1 MRKIQKKLSRN
12 LYRNRKT
19 SELFVA
25 GNKTEVYQV
34 SGDWSRD
41 IDETLDFNW
50 ASYRAET
57 GTNPTVF
64 TYM

>member
-1 MRKIQKKLSRN
+1 MGVTHPPTPQLLLVTCCLSP
-12 LYRNRKT
+12 YR
-19 SELFVA
+19 
-25 GNKTEVYQV
+25 TEVYQV